1 MNGTTIH
8 DCCED
13 HLTPLQDH
21 IPPGATTSRQSPI
34 RKNNI
39 DICQPVNQSAP
50 SPPSPYRQAYP
61 NIKQEMSNGSEHV
74 SHNPSFLPRMHQM
87 TTRPLAQNEF
97 EYPIGS
103 LPLSVN
109 QTTLIKHAE
118 KWNFDIQHVLDL
130 RGFYDTLINH
140 FRPYHI
146 YLRPYNEIQK
156 DEGLQLI
163 DTSTC
168 VNFNIAKVQMSQA
181 IMVFFQTYGQTIF
194 KNYSEPLEYIAA
206 FKATSNGLGYLKR
219 IMKKHHPRLKDVI
232 NMETPP
238 TPSFKHF
245 DNIHIFIQA
254 YIEWLHDEK
263 LRNNREYNDKE
274 KLDHILNN
282 LDERFKIALL
292 KIETK
297 MDSLYADPS
306 DPQPILPHLQV
317 TNDLGMYI
325 TDLIPDDKKEDL
337 TNKNIPKLFAVN
349 TRSNSRNMGSRKQ
362 QRPTKDKYRYRQ
374 NPGEQQPQDKDINVN
389 NLEWKIIPGAT
400 CPACCKNNHNVY
412 KTGCPSLGLFA
423 NCHDFYKS
431 QPKHLIE
438 KVQNAFNKYQVEL
451 GKKMM
456 ERRNKDRRILRTV
469 AATCGEDQVADLQ
482 DSMFIEY
489 KSDFTEEQYNNDN
502 PYEDFYFDE
511 ATDSDDHSEDSE

>member
-1 MNGTTIH
+1 
-8 DCCED
+8 
-13 HLTPLQDH
+13 
-21 IPPGATTSRQSPI
+21 
-34 RKNNI
+34 
-39 DICQPVNQSAP
+39 
-50 SPPSPYRQAYP
+50 
-61 NIKQEMSNGSEHV
+61 
-74 SHNPSFLPRMHQM
+74 
-87 TTRPLAQNEF
+87 
-97 EYPIGS
+97 
-103 LPLSVN
+103 
-109 QTTLIKHAE
+109 
-118 KWNFDIQHVLDL
+118 
-130 RGFYDTLINH
+130 
-140 FRPYHI
+140 
-146 YLRPYNEIQK
+146 
-156 DEGLQLI
+156 
-163 DTSTC
+163 
-168 VNFNIAKVQMSQA
+168 
-181 IMVFFQTYGQTIF
+181 
-194 KNYSEPLEYIAA
+194 
-206 FKATSNGLGYLKR
+206 
-219 IMKKHHPRLKDVI
+219 
-232 NMETPP
+232 METPP
-238 TPSFKHF
+238 APSFKHF

-306 DPQPILPHLQV
+306 DPQPIPPHLQV

-349 TRSNSRNMGSRKQ
+349 TRSNSHNMGSRKQ
-362 QRPTKDKYRYRQ
+362 QRPNKDKYKYRQ

-400 CPACCKNNHNVY
+400 CPACGKNNHNVY